1 MKKKIALIFGVTGQ
15 DGSYLSEFLIKKGY
29 MVHGVKRRSSSFN
42 TGRIDHIY
50 QDPFEKK
57 RNFFLHYGDVTDA
70 ISVSSLIKQI
80 KPSEIYNLAAQ
91 SHVSVSFEVPE
102 YTANA
107 DAIGALRILEAIKF
121 HGFEKITKFYQ
132 AGTSEMFGKVKQI
145 PQSEKTPFYP
155 RSPYGVAKVYAHWI
169 TVNYREAYNIF
180 ACNGILFNHES
191 PVRGET
197 FVTRKI
203 VIGLCKIKLKQQK
216 TLFLGN
222 LYAKRDW
229 GHARDY
235 VEAMWKMLQKKV
247 PSDYVISTGRQFTV
261 KQFVNFVLKELDIK
275 FKWIGK
281 GINERCFDKSG
292 NCIVACDKE
301 YFRPLEVD
309 TLLGNSKK
317 AKKELKWK
325 PRTSIKDLVREMVNF
340 DMKKLI
346 NDK

>member
-1 MKKKIALIFGVTGQ
+1 MKKKVALIFGVTGQ
-15 DGSYLSEFLIKKGY
+15 DGSYLSELLIKKGY
-29 MVHGVKRRSSSFN
+29 LVHGVKRRSSSFN

-50 QDPFEKK
+50 QDRFEKK

-132 AGTSEMFGKVKQI
+132 AGTSEMFGKVSEI
-145 PQSEKTPFYP
+145 PQNEKTPFYP

-203 VIGLCKIKLKQQK
+203 VIGLCKIKLKKQK

-235 VEAMWKMLQKKV
+235 VEAMWKMLQKKN
-247 PSDYVISTGRQFTV
+247 PSDYVISTGKQYTV
-261 KQFVNFVLKELDIK
+261 KQFVNLVLNELNIRYVWK
-275 FKWIGK
+275 GK
-281 GINERCFDKSG
+281 GINEKCFDLNVKF
-292 NCIVACDKE
+292 I
-301 YFRPLEVD
+301 
-309 TLLGNSKK
+309 
-317 AKKELKWK
+317 
-325 PRTSIKDLVREMVNF
+325 F
-340 DMKKLI
+340 DC
-346 NDK
+346 

>member
-1 MKKKIALIFGVTGQ
+1 
-15 DGSYLSEFLIKKGY
+15 
-29 MVHGVKRRSSSFN
+29 
-42 TGRIDHIY
+42 
-50 QDPFEKK
+50 
-57 RNFFLHYGDVTDA
+57 
-70 ISVSSLIKQI
+70 
-80 KPSEIYNLAAQ
+80 
-91 SHVSVSFEVPE
+91 
-102 YTANA
+102 
-107 DAIGALRILEAIKF
+107 
-121 HGFEKITKFYQ
+121 
-132 AGTSEMFGKVKQI
+132 
-145 PQSEKTPFYP
+145 
-155 RSPYGVAKVYAHWI
+155 
-169 TVNYREAYNIF
+169 
-180 ACNGILFNHES
+180 
-191 PVRGET
+191 
-197 FVTRKI
+197 
-203 VIGLCKIKLKQQK
+203 
-216 TLFLGN
+216 
-222 LYAKRDW
+222 
-229 GHARDY
+229 
-235 VEAMWKMLQKKV
+235 MLQKKV